1 MRYRKLNEYFK
12 EKYGIRVQRI
22 PIYAGFTC
30 PNRDGTKGTGGCIF
44 CDPTGSG
51 FSTFRNLSIKEQIKK
66 WKEIYKRKYKNVKFL
81 AYFQAFSNTYAPVE
95 ELSRKYEEVLD
106 DEDIVGLDISTRP
119 DVLPESVLELL
130 ESYKNRV
137 DIYLDIG
144 LQTVNYKTL
153 KILNRGHTLAEF
165 IDAVL
170 RAKRR
175 EFIVTAHVIVDLPW
189 DDMEDVIETAKIL
202 SALRV
207 DGVKLHSLY
216 IVKGTQLWRMYNTG
230 HLKLLS
236 LHEYVDR
243 VIVFLE
249 HLSPDI
255 VIHRLVSD
263 PPKEGTVFGNW
274 GKSKSEIINIIEK
287 EFEKRNTYQGKKHYL
302 T

>member
-175 EFIVTAHVIVDLPW
+175 EFIITAHVIVDLPW